1 VCTAIVLNEDDTKI
15 LCQCAFVSIK
25 EINVMQLTRFQ
36 HRSVIISHDLIM
48 AAMAWTLAFLLRF
61 DFNLQNVDS
70 TVYWQVLLF
79 SLPLY
84 LVTSW
89 GFGLYRGSWRFVSIP
104 DLWNIIRVAIVSV
117 VLLVTVLFL
126 VNRVEGVPRSSL
138 ALYPLLLIFLLGFS
152 RIFYR
157 VIRDRQLRSGKL
169 QDGKRVIILGAGQA
183 GELVAREMLRGNE
196 YVPIAFLDDNPRLR
210 GSKVHGL
217 SVLGEIKSLSK
228 VINKTSADLVVIA
241 TPTATGAQ
249 MQTIVAGCEQAAIPF
264 RTLPNVADLV
274 SGRAKI
280 SSLREVSIDDL
291 LGRDPVLLSKE
302 SITASI
308 HNKVVMVTGAGGS
321 IGSELCR
328 QILLFK
334 PAKLVVFEIGEF
346 NLYQIEREL
355 AGACEDTEFH
365 AVLGDVCD
373 VSAIEHCMSEH
384 QPQVIFHAAAYKH
397 VPLLQNQARQA
408 VRNNIL
414 GTRNMALAADK
425 HGCDSFVM
433 ISTDKAVNPTNNMG
447 ASKRIAEI
455 FCQNLNQ
462 RSKTNY
468 ITVRFG
474 NVLGSAG
481 SVVPLFKEQI
491 AKGGPV
497 TVTHPEITRYFM
509 TIPEACQLILQSAV
523 QGQGGEIFV
532 LDMSEPVKIAYLAE
546 QMIILSGKTPGE
558 EIEIKYT
565 GLRPGE
571 KLYEELFHEQ
581 EQLSATTHDKIL
593 LAKTRIVDWEQLQ
606 ADFVAMESASQSFDE
621 STLEQFIKKLVP
633 EMTESLASDNIV
645 NFEQI
650 KKS

>member
-1 VCTAIVLNEDDTKI
+1 MQITRIQRRNIVI
-15 LCQCAFVSIK
+15 L
-25 EINVMQLTRFQ
+25 
-36 HRSVIISHDLIM
+36 HDMLM
-48 AAMAWTLAFLLRF
+48 AVVAWTLAFLLRF
-61 DFNLQNVDS
+61 EFSLEELRSD
-70 TVYWQVLLF
+70 TYWQVLLI
-79 SLPLY
+79 SLPIY
-84 LVTSW
+84 LAISW
-89 GFGLYRGSWRFVSIP
+89 GFGLYRGSWRFASIP
-104 DLWNIIRVAIVSV
+104 DLWNIIRVVAINT
-117 VLLVTVLFL
+117 VLLVTVLFIL
-126 VNRVEGVPRSSL
+126 NRVEGVPRSSL
-138 ALYPLLLIFLLGFS
+138 VLYPLLLIFLLGS
-152 RIFYR
+152 PRLLYR
-157 VIRDRQLRSGKL
+157 VWRDRRLRSESPSGV
-169 QDGKRVIILGAGQA
+169 KRVIILGAGQA

-196 YVPIAFLDDNPRLR
+196 YLPVAFLDDDPRSR

-217 SVLGEIKSLSK
+217 PVLGSIKKLSNFSEK
-228 VINKTSADLVVIA
+228 MSVDLAVIA
-241 TPTATGAQ
+241 TPAATGTQ
-249 MQTIVAGCEQAAIPF
+249 MRQIVKHCEQAAIPF

-274 SGRAKI
+274 SGRAKV

-291 LGRDPVLLSKE
+291 LGRDPVSLNKDSIAD
-302 SITASI
+302 SITGKS
-308 HNKVVMVTGAGGS
+308 VLVTGAGGS

-334 PAKLVVFEIGEF
+334 PARLVVFDNSEF
-346 NLYQIEREL
+346 NLYQIDREL
-355 AGACEDTEFH
+355 AETYPDIDVHT
-365 AVLGDVCD
+365 VLGDVCD
-373 VSAIEHCMSEH
+373 TSAIEHCMSEH
-384 QPQVIFHAAAYKH
+384 HPQVIFHAAAYKH
-397 VPLLQNQARQA
+397 VPLLQHQARQA

-425 HGCDSFVM
+425 YACDSFVM

-491 AKGGPV
+491 ANGGPV

-509 TIPEACQLILQSAV
+509 TIPEACQLILQAAV
-523 QGQGGEIFV
+523 QGEGGEIFV

-558 EIEIKYT
+558 DIEIKYT

-581 EQLSATTHDKIL
+581 EQLSATTHEKIL

-606 ADFVAMESASQSFDE
+606 SDFASMETASQSFDE
-621 STLEQFIKKLVP
+621 PKLEQLIKKLVP
-633 EMTESLASDNIV
+633 EMTESSASDNV
-645 NFEQI
+645 VHFDQAKKLEQ
-650 KKS
+650 

>member
-1 VCTAIVLNEDDTKI
+1 MQITRGQLRAIVVL
-15 LCQCAFVSIK
+15 
-25 EINVMQLTRFQ
+25 
-36 HRSVIISHDLIM
+36 HDLFM
-48 AAMAWTLAFLLRF
+48 VVLAWTSAFILRF
-61 DFNLQNVDS
+61 DFNFDVLHERN
-70 TVYWQVLLF
+70 YWQVLLITIPIYMI
-79 SLPLY
+79 L
-84 LVTSW
+84 SW
-89 GFGLYRGSWRFVSIP
+89 AFGLYRGLWRFASIP
-104 DLWNIIRVAIVSV
+104 DLWNIIRAVTINAF
-117 VLLVTVLFL
+117 LLVTVLFL
-126 VNRVEGVPRSSL
+126 LNRVEGVPRTSL
-138 ALYPLLLIFLLGFS
+138 ALYPLLLIFLLGAPRLLY
-152 RIFYR
+152 RIW
-157 VIRDRQLRSGKL
+157 RDYLRSETVPGT
-169 QDGKRVIILGAGQA
+169 QRVLIIGAGQA
-183 GELVAREMLRGNE
+183 GELVAREMLRSNE
-196 YVPIAFLDDNPRLR
+196 YTPVAFLDDDSRLR
-210 GSKVHGL
+210 GSRVHGIP
-217 SVLGEIKSLSK
+217 VLGK
-228 VINKTSADLVVIA
+228 VMKLAQFVEQISAELVVIA
-241 TPTATGAQ
+241 VPTATGLQ
-249 MQTIVAGCEQAAIPF
+249 MRKIVDYCEHASVPF
-264 RTLPNVADLV
+264 RTLPNVTDLV
-274 SGRAKI
+274 SGHAEI

-291 LGRDPVLLSKE
+291 LGREPVILSNE
-302 SITASI
+302 SISESLSG
-308 HNKVVMVTGAGGS
+308 KVVMVTGAGGS

-328 QILLFK
+328 QILIYK

-355 AGACEDTEFH
+355 LGLCQETEFH

-373 VSAIEHCMSEH
+373 TSAIEHCMSEH

-425 HGCDSFVM
+425 FGCDNFVM

-509 TIPEACQLILQSAV
+509 TIPEACQLIMQAAV
-523 QGQGGEIFV
+523 QGEGGEIFV

-558 EIEIKYT
+558 DIEIKYT

-581 EQLSATTHDKIL
+581 EQLSATTHEKIL
-593 LAKTRIVDWEQLQ
+593 LAKTRIVDWNELQ
-606 ADFVAMESASQSFDE
+606 TDFSAMETASQRFDE
-621 STLEQFIKKLVP
+621 ATLKSLIKKLVP
-633 EMTESLASDNIV
+633 EMTESLANDNVI
-645 NFEQI
+645 NFDKI
-650 KKS
+650 KKNNE

>member
-1 VCTAIVLNEDDTKI
+1 MQFSMFQRTYVVILHDVL
-15 LCQCAFVSIK
+15 
-25 EINVMQLTRFQ
+25 
-36 HRSVIISHDLIM
+36 M
-48 AAMAWTLAFLLRF
+48 ATVAWTFAYLLRF
-61 DFNLQNVDS
+61 EFNF
-70 TVYWQVLLF
+70 TVLESASYWQVLLII
-79 SLPLY
+79 LPVHLSVSY
-84 LVTSW
+84 
-89 GFGLYRGSWRFVSIP
+89 GFGLYRGLWRFASIP
-104 DLWNIIRVAIVSV
+104 DLWNIIKVVAISA

-126 VNRVEGVPRSSL
+126 INRVEGVPRSSL
-138 ALYPLLLIFLLGFS
+138 AVYPLLLIFLLGS
-152 RIFYR
+152 PRLLYRIW
-157 VIRDRQLRSGKL
+157 RDGQLRS
-169 QDGKRVIILGAGQA
+169 DGPIGSKRVVILGAGQA

-196 YVPIAFLDDNPRLR
+196 YVPVAFLDDEPRLR
-210 GSKVHGL
+210 GSKLHGL
-217 SVLGEIKSLSK
+217 SVIGG
-228 VINKTSADLVVIA
+228 INDLPDIAQKKSADLAVIA
-241 TPTATGAQ
+241 TATATGPQ
-249 MQTIVAGCEQAAIPF
+249 MQKIVASCEKANIPF
-264 RTLPNVADLV
+264 RTLPNVADLI
-274 SGRAKI
+274 SGRATV

-291 LGRDPVLLSKE
+291 LGRDPVNLSKE
-302 SITASI
+302 SITQSLFG
-308 HNKVVMVTGAGGS
+308 KVVMVTGAGGS

-328 QILLFK
+328 QILIYK

-355 AGACEDTEFH
+355 IGLCEHTEFH

-373 VSAIEHCMSEH
+373 ISAIDHCMSEH

-425 HGCDSFVM
+425 HGCDNFVM

-509 TIPEACQLILQSAV
+509 TIPEACQLIMQAAV
-523 QGQGGEIFV
+523 QGEGGEIFV

-546 QMIILSGKTPGE
+546 QMIILSGKTPGDD
-558 EIEIKYT
+558 IEIKYT

-581 EQLSATTHDKIL
+581 EQLSATTHEKIL
-593 LAKTRIVDWEQLQ
+593 LAKTRIVDWNELQ
-606 ADFVAMESASQSFDE
+606 TDFSAMESASQTFDE
-621 STLEQFIKKLVP
+621 ETLISLIKKLVP
-633 EMTESLASDNIV
+633 EMTESQAKDNVI
-645 NFEQI
+645 NFEKM

>member
-1 VCTAIVLNEDDTKI
+1 MRFSMLRRTAIIIFHDVL
-15 LCQCAFVSIK
+15 
-25 EINVMQLTRFQ
+25 
-36 HRSVIISHDLIM
+36 M
-48 AAMAWTLAFLLRF
+48 ATIAWTLAYLLRF
-61 DFNLQNVDS
+61 EFNLEVLDS
-70 TVYWQVLLF
+70 AVYWQVLLIT
-79 SLPLY
+79 LPIH
-84 LVTSW
+84 LVIAY
-89 GFGLYRGSWRFVSIP
+89 GFGLYRGLWRFASIP
-104 DLWNIIRVAIVSV
+104 DLWNIIRVVTISV
-117 VLLVTVLFL
+117 FLLVTVLFL

-138 ALYPLLLIFLLGFS
+138 FIYPLLLIFLLGS
-152 RIFYR
+152 PRLFYR
-157 VIRDRQLRSGKL
+157 IWCDGQLRNEGQL
-169 QDGKRVIILGAGQA
+169 TGTRVIILGAGQA
-183 GELVAREMLRGNE
+183 GELVAREMLRSSE
-196 YVPIAFLDDNPRLR
+196 YLPVAFLDDAPTLR

-217 SVLGEIKSLSK
+217 K
-228 VINKTSADLVVIA
+228 VFGAMEKLPDAIEKLNIDLVVIA
-241 TPTATGAQ
+241 TPAATGAQ
-249 MQTIVAGCEQAAIPF
+249 MRKIVVACEKVEIPF
-264 RTLPNVADLV
+264 RTIPNVVDLV

-280 SSLREVSIDDL
+280 SSLREVSIEDL
-291 LGRDPVLLSKE
+291 LGREAVSLSKE
-302 SITASI
+302 SINKSI
-308 HNKVVMVTGAGGS
+308 HQEVVMVTGAGGS

-334 PAKLVVFEIGEF
+334 PAKLVVFDNSEF
-346 NLYQIEREL
+346 NLYQIDREL
-355 AGACEDTEFH
+355 VGKYSDTDLQV
-365 AVLGDVCD
+365 VLGDVCD
-373 VSAIEHCMSEH
+373 TSAIEHCMNEH
-384 QPQVIFHAAAYKH
+384 KPSVIFHAAAYKH
-397 VPLLQNQARQA
+397 VPLLQHQARQA

-425 HGCDSFVM
+425 HGCNSFVM

-509 TIPEACQLILQSAV
+509 TIPEACQLIMQAAV
-523 QGQGGEIFV
+523 QGEGGEIFV

-558 EIEIKYT
+558 DIEIKYT

-581 EQLSATTHDKIL
+581 EQLAATDHEKIL
-593 LAKTRIVDWEQLQ
+593 LAKTRIVDWEELQ
-606 ADFVAMESASQSFDE
+606 SDFSAMESASQLFDE
-621 STLEQFIKKLVP
+621 GKLKVLIKKLVP
-633 EMTESLASDNIV
+633 EMTESLAKDNVI
-645 NFEQI
+645 NFEKI

>member
-1 VCTAIVLNEDDTKI
+1 MYFTMSQRTTTIILHDVL
-15 LCQCAFVSIK
+15 
-25 EINVMQLTRFQ
+25 
-36 HRSVIISHDLIM
+36 M
-48 AAMAWTLAFLLRF
+48 ATIAWTVAFLLRF
-61 DFNLQNVDS
+61 EFNLEMLEAAA
-70 TVYWQVLLF
+70 YWQVLLIT
-79 SLPLY
+79 LPIHLIISY
-84 LVTSW
+84 A
-89 GFGLYRGSWRFVSIP
+89 FGLYRGLWRFASIP
-104 DLWNIIRVAIVSV
+104 DLWNIIRVVAISS

-126 VNRVEGVPRSSL
+126 INRVEGVPRSSL
-138 ALYPLLLIFLLGFS
+138 AVYPLLLIFLLGS
-152 RIFYR
+152 PRLLYRIW
-157 VIRDRQLRSGKL
+157 RDGQLRS
-169 QDGKRVIILGAGQA
+169 DGLVGSNRVVILGAGHA

-196 YVPIAFLDDNPRLR
+196 YTPIAFLDDEPRLR
-210 GSKVHGL
+210 GSKLHGL
-217 SVLGEIKSLSK
+217 SVLGG
-228 VINKTSADLVVIA
+228 INDLADVAHKLSADMAVIA
-241 TPTATGAQ
+241 TATASGSQ
-249 MQTIVAGCEQAAIPF
+249 MRKIVASCEKANIPF
-264 RTLPNVADLV
+264 RTLPNVADLI
-274 SGRAKI
+274 SGRATV

-291 LGRDPVLLSKE
+291 LGRDAVNLSKE
-302 SITASI
+302 SITQSLFG
-308 HNKVVMVTGAGGS
+308 KVVMVTGAGGS

-334 PAKLVVFEIGEF
+334 PSKLVVFDNSEF
-346 NLYQIEREL
+346 NLYEIDREL
-355 AGACEDTEFH
+355 SEKFPDTVLCT
-365 AVLGDVCD
+365 VLGDVCD
-373 VSAIEHCMSEH
+373 TSAIEHCMSEH

-509 TIPEACQLILQSAV
+509 TIPEACQLIMQAAV
-523 QGQGGEIFV
+523 QGEGGEIFV

-546 QMIILSGKTPGE
+546 QMILLSGKTPGDD
-558 EIEIKYT
+558 IEIRYT

-581 EQLSATTHDKIL
+581 EQLSATSHEKIL
-593 LAKTRIVDWEQLQ
+593 LAKTRIVDWGELQ
-606 ADFVAMESASQSFDE
+606 TDFSAMEAASQIFDE
-621 STLEQFIKKLVP
+621 QTLKSLIKKLVP
-633 EMTESLASDNIV
+633 EMTESLAKDNVI
-645 NFEQI
+645 NFEKV

>member
-1 VCTAIVLNEDDTKI
+1 
-15 LCQCAFVSIK
+15 
-25 EINVMQLTRFQ
+25 MQLTRFQ

-48 AAMAWTLAFLLRF
+48 AVAAWTLAYLIRF
-61 DFNLQNVDS
+61 EFNFAETNS
-70 TVYWQVLLF
+70 SAFIQVLLI
-79 SLPLY
+79 SLPIY
-84 LVTSW
+84 LVSSLS
-89 GFGLYRGSWRFVSIP
+89 FGLYKGSWRFVSIP
-104 DLWNIIRVAIVSV
+104 DLWNIIRVVAVTT

-138 ALYPLLLIFLLGFS
+138 AIYPILLVFFLGFP
-152 RIFYR
+152 RLFYR
-157 VIRDRQLRSGKL
+157 VLRDRRSRSSKSP
-169 QDGKRVIILGAGQA
+169 DSKRVIILGAGQA

-196 YVPIAFLDDNPRLR
+196 YVPVAFLDDSPKLR

-217 SVLGEIKSLSK
+217 SVLGKIEGLPKAIKK
-228 VINKTSADLVVIA
+228 MSAGMVVIA
-241 TPTATGAQ
+241 TPTATGTQ
-249 MQTIVAGCEQAAIPF
+249 MRKIVESCEQANIPF

-291 LGRDPVLLSKE
+291 LGRDPVSLSKE

-334 PAKLVVFEIGEF
+334 PSKLVVYENSEF

-355 AGACEDTEFH
+355 IDSSPETEFH

-373 VSAIEHCMSEH
+373 QSAIEHCMSEH
-384 QPQVIFHAAAYKH
+384 KPDVIFHAAAYKH

-425 HGCDSFVM
+425 HGCNSFIM

-455 FCQNLNQ
+455 FCQNLNK
-462 RSKTNY
+462 RSETNY

-509 TIPEACQLILQSAV
+509 TIPEACQLILQAAV
-523 QGQGGEIFV
+523 QGKGGEIFV

-558 EIEIKYT
+558 DIEIKYT

-581 EQLSATTHDKIL
+581 EQLSATTHNKIL
-593 LAKTRIVDWEQLQ
+593 LAKTRIVDWAELQ
-606 ADFVAMESASQSFDE
+606 SDFAAMDTASQSFDE
-621 STLEQFIKKLVP
+621 STLKQLIKKLVP
-633 EMTESLASDNIV
+633 EMTESEAKDNVI

-650 KKS
+650 KNLEQ

>member
-1 VCTAIVLNEDDTKI
+1 MQFPMFQRTTTII
-15 LCQCAFVSIK
+15 L
-25 EINVMQLTRFQ
+25 
-36 HRSVIISHDLIM
+36 HDVFM
-48 AAMAWTLAFLLRF
+48 ATIAWTLAYLLRF
-61 DFNLQNVDS
+61 EFNLETLESVA
-70 TVYWQVLLF
+70 YWQVLIIT
-79 SLPLY
+79 LPIHLIISY
-84 LVTSW
+84 S
-89 GFGLYRGSWRFVSIP
+89 FGLYRGLWRFASIP
-104 DLWNIIRVAIVSV
+104 DLWNIIKVVAISA

-126 VNRVEGVPRSSL
+126 INRVEGVPRSSL
-138 ALYPLLLIFLLGFS
+138 AIYPLLLIFLLGS
-152 RIFYR
+152 PRLLYRIW
-157 VIRDRQLRSGKL
+157 RDGQLRS
-169 QDGKRVIILGAGQA
+169 DGPIGSKRVVILGAGQA
-183 GELVAREMLRGNE
+183 GELVVREMLRGNE
-196 YVPIAFLDDNPRLR
+196 YVPVAFLDDEPRLR
-210 GSKVHGL
+210 GSKLHGL
-217 SVLGEIKSLSK
+217 SVIGGISDLSDIAHK
-228 VINKTSADLVVIA
+228 KSADLAVIA
-241 TPTATGAQ
+241 TATATGSQ
-249 MQTIVAGCEQAAIPF
+249 MRKIVASCEKANIPF
-264 RTLPNVADLV
+264 RTLPNVADLI
-274 SGRAKI
+274 SGRATV

-291 LGRDPVLLSKE
+291 LGRDPVNLSKE
-302 SITASI
+302 SITQSLFG
-308 HNKVVMVTGAGGS
+308 KVVMVTGAGGS

-328 QILLFK
+328 QILIYK

-355 AGACEDTEFH
+355 GNLTEHTEFY

-373 VSAIEHCMSEH
+373 TSAIEHCMSEH

-425 HGCDSFVM
+425 HGCDCFVM

-509 TIPEACQLILQSAV
+509 TIPEACQLIMQAAV
-523 QGQGGEIFV
+523 QGEGGEIFV

-558 EIEIKYT
+558 DIEIKYT

-581 EQLSATTHDKIL
+581 EQLSATSHEKIL
-593 LAKTRIVDWEQLQ
+593 LAKTRIVDWDELQ
-606 ADFVAMESASQSFDE
+606 RDFTAMESASETFDE
-621 STLEQFIKKLVP
+621 KSLTSLIKKLVP
-633 EMTESLASDNIV
+633 EMTESEAKDNVI
-645 NFEQI
+645 NFEKI

>member
-1 VCTAIVLNEDDTKI
+1 MFQRTTTIILHDVL
-15 LCQCAFVSIK
+15 
-25 EINVMQLTRFQ
+25 
-36 HRSVIISHDLIM
+36 M
-48 AAMAWTLAFLLRF
+48 ATIAWTVAYLLRF
-61 DFNLQNVDS
+61 EFNLVMLES
-70 TVYWQVLLF
+70 IAYWQVLLII
-79 SLPLY
+79 LPIH
-84 LVTSW
+84 LVISY
-89 GFGLYRGSWRFVSIP
+89 GFGLYRGLWRFASIP
-104 DLWNIIRVAIVSV
+104 DLWNIIKVVAISS

-126 VNRVEGVPRSSL
+126 INRVEGVPRSSL
-138 ALYPLLLIFLLGFS
+138 AIYPLLLIFLLGS
-152 RIFYR
+152 PRLLYRIW
-157 VIRDRQLRSGKL
+157 RDGQLRN
-169 QDGKRVIILGAGQA
+169 DGPTGSKRVVILGAGQA

-196 YVPIAFLDDNPRLR
+196 YAPIAFLDDDPRLR
-210 GSKVHGL
+210 GSKLHGL
-217 SVLGEIKSLSK
+217 SVVGGIEDLPDIVHKQA
-228 VINKTSADLVVIA
+228 ADLAVIA
-241 TPTATGAQ
+241 TATATGPQ
-249 MQTIVAGCEQAAIPF
+249 MQKIVASCEKAGIPF
-264 RTLPNVADLV
+264 RTLPNVGDLI
-274 SGRAKI
+274 SGRATV

-291 LGRDPVLLSKE
+291 LGRDAVSLSKE
-302 SITASI
+302 SITQSLFG
-308 HNKVVMVTGAGGS
+308 KVVMVTGAGGS

-328 QILLFK
+328 QILIYK

-355 AGACEDTEFH
+355 IGLCEKTEFH

-373 VSAIEHCMSEH
+373 TSAIEHCMNEH

-425 HGCDSFVM
+425 HGCNSFVM

-509 TIPEACQLILQSAV
+509 TIPEACQLIMQAAV
-523 QGQGGEIFV
+523 QGEGGEIFV

-558 EIEIKYT
+558 DIEIKYT

-581 EQLSATTHDKIL
+581 EQLSATTHEKIL
-593 LAKTRIVDWEQLQ
+593 LAKTRIVNWDELL
-606 ADFVAMESASQSFDE
+606 ADFTAMDSASQSFDE
-621 STLEQFIKKLVP
+621 ESLKSLIKKLVP
-633 EMTESLASDNIV
+633 EMTESLAKDNVI
-645 NFEQI
+645 NFEKI
-650 KKS
+650 KKT

>member
-1 VCTAIVLNEDDTKI
+1 MQFSMFQRTTTII
-15 LCQCAFVSIK
+15 L
-25 EINVMQLTRFQ
+25 
-36 HRSVIISHDLIM
+36 HDVFM
-48 AAMAWTLAFLLRF
+48 ASAAWTLAFLLRF
-61 DFNLQNVDS
+61 EFNLTMLESS
-70 TVYWQVLLF
+70 TYWQVLLII
-79 SLPLY
+79 LPVHLAISY
-84 LVTSW
+84 
-89 GFGLYRGSWRFVSIP
+89 GFGLYRGMWRFASIP
-104 DLWNIIRVAIVSV
+104 DLWNIIKVSAISA
-117 VLLVTVLFL
+117 VLLVSLLFL
-126 VNRVEGVPRSSL
+126 INRVEGVPRSSL
-138 ALYPLLLIFLLGFS
+138 AIYPLLLIFLLGS
-152 RIFYR
+152 PRLLYRIW
-157 VIRDRQLRSGKL
+157 RDGQLRADSSLGGAL
-169 QDGKRVIILGAGQA
+169 RVVILGAGQA

-196 YVPIAFLDDNPRLR
+196 YLPVAFLDDNPRLR
-210 GSKVHGL
+210 GSKLHGL
-217 SVLGEIKSLSK
+217 SVLGDINNLAEVADKLSAEL
-228 VINKTSADLVVIA
+228 TVIA
-241 TPTATGAQ
+241 TASATGSQ
-249 MQTIVAGCEQAAIPF
+249 MRKIVSVCEKAGMPF
-264 RTLPNVADLV
+264 RTLPNVGDLI
-274 SGRAKI
+274 SGRATV

-291 LGRDPVLLSKE
+291 LGRDPVNLSKE
-302 SITASI
+302 SITQSLFG
-308 HNKVVMVTGAGGS
+308 KVVMVTGAGGS

-328 QILLFK
+328 QILIYK
-334 PAKLVVFEIGEF
+334 PSKLVVFEIGEF

-355 AGACEDTEFH
+355 VDACKETEFH

-373 VSAIEHCMSEH
+373 ISAIEHCMTEH
-384 QPQVIFHAAAYKH
+384 QPQIIFHAAAYKH

-425 HGCDSFVM
+425 FNCDNFVM

-509 TIPEACQLILQSAV
+509 TIPEACQLIMQAAV
-523 QGQGGEIFV
+523 QGEGGEIFV
-532 LDMSEPVKIAYLAE
+532 LDMSEPVKISYLAE
-546 QMIILSGKTPGE
+546 QMILLSGKTPGE
-558 EIEIKYT
+558 DIEIKYT

-581 EQLSATTHDKIL
+581 EQLSATTHEKIL
-593 LAKTRIVDWEQLQ
+593 LAKTRIVDWDELQ
-606 ADFVAMESASQSFDE
+606 KDFSAMDSASQSFDE
-621 STLEQFIKKLVP
+621 TSLKSLIKKLVP
-633 EMTESLASDNIV
+633 EMTESPAKDNVI
-645 NFEQI
+645 NFEKI

>member
-1 VCTAIVLNEDDTKI
+1 MFQRTTTVI
-15 LCQCAFVSIK
+15 L
-25 EINVMQLTRFQ
+25 
-36 HRSVIISHDLIM
+36 HDVFM
-48 AAMAWTLAFLLRF
+48 ATIAWTIAYLLRF
-61 DFNLQNVDS
+61 EFNLEMLDS
-70 TVYWQVLLF
+70 AVYWQVLLIT
-79 SLPLY
+79 LPIH
-84 LVTSW
+84 LVIAY
-89 GFGLYRGSWRFVSIP
+89 GFGLYRALWRFASIP
-104 DLWNIIRVAIVSV
+104 DLWNIIRVVAISS
-117 VLLVTVLFL
+117 VLLVTALFL
-126 VNRVEGVPRSSL
+126 INRVEGVPRSSL
-138 ALYPLLLIFLLGFS
+138 AIYPLLLIFLLGS
-152 RIFYR
+152 PRLLYRIW
-157 VIRDRQLRSGKL
+157 RDGQLRN
-169 QDGKRVIILGAGQA
+169 DGPLGSKRVIILGAGQA

-196 YVPIAFLDDNPRLR
+196 YVPIAFLDDEPRLR
-210 GSKVHGL
+210 GSKLHGL
-217 SVLGEIKSLSK
+217 SVEGTI
-228 VINKTSADLVVIA
+228 ADLPNVAHKKAADLAVIA
-241 TPTATGAQ
+241 TATATGAQ
-249 MQTIVAGCEQAAIPF
+249 MRKIVASCEKANIPF
-264 RTLPNVADLV
+264 RTLPNVADLI
-274 SGRAKI
+274 SGRATV

-291 LGRDPVLLSKE
+291 LGRDPVTLSKE
-302 SITASI
+302 SITQSLFG
-308 HNKVVMVTGAGGS
+308 KVVMVTGAGGS

-328 QILLFK
+328 QILKYK

-355 AGACEDTEFH
+355 SGFCKETEFY

-373 VSAIEHCMSEH
+373 TSAIEYCMHEH

-425 HGCDSFVM
+425 HGCDNFVM

-509 TIPEACQLILQSAV
+509 TIPEACQLIMQAAV
-523 QGQGGEIFV
+523 QGEGGEIFV

-558 EIEIKYT
+558 DIEIKYT

-593 LAKTRIVDWEQLQ
+593 LAKTRIVDWDELQ
-606 ADFVAMESASQSFDE
+606 TDFSAMESASETFDE
-621 STLEQFIKKLVP
+621 ETLISLIKKLVP
-633 EMTESLASDNIV
+633 EMTESLAKDNVI

-650 KKS
+650 KKT

>member
-1 VCTAIVLNEDDTKI
+1 MQFSMFRRTAIIIFHDVL
-15 LCQCAFVSIK
+15 
-25 EINVMQLTRFQ
+25 
-36 HRSVIISHDLIM
+36 M
-48 AAMAWTLAFLLRF
+48 ATIAWTLAFLLRF
-61 DFNLQNVDS
+61 EFNLQMLESV
-70 TVYWQVLLF
+70 VYWQVLLIT
-79 SLPLY
+79 LPIH
-84 LVTSW
+84 LVIAY
-89 GFGLYRGSWRFVSIP
+89 GFGLYRGLWRFASIP
-104 DLWNIIRVAIVSV
+104 DLWNIIRVVTISV
-117 VLLVTVLFL
+117 FLLVTVLFL

-138 ALYPLLLIFLLGFS
+138 LIYPLLLIFLLGS
-152 RIFYR
+152 PRLLYRIW
-157 VIRDRQLRSGKL
+157 RDGQLRNEGKTA
-169 QDGKRVIILGAGQA
+169 GMRVIILGAGQA
-183 GELVAREMLRGNE
+183 GELVAREMLRSSE
-196 YVPIAFLDDNPRLR
+196 YLPVAFLDDAPTLR

-217 SVLGEIKSLSK
+217 K
-228 VINKTSADLVVIA
+228 VFGAIEKLPKAIEKLDIHLVVIA
-241 TPTATGAQ
+241 TPTATGEQ
-249 MQTIVAGCEQAAIPF
+249 MRKIVEACKQVDIPF
-264 RTLPNVADLV
+264 RTIPNVADLV
-274 SGRAKI
+274 SGRATI

-291 LGRDPVLLSKE
+291 LGRDPVFLSKE
-302 SITASI
+302 SINKSI
-308 HNKVVMVTGAGGS
+308 HQEVVMVTGAGGS

-334 PAKLVVFEIGEF
+334 PAKLVVFDNSEF
-346 NLYQIEREL
+346 NLYQIDREL
-355 AGACEDTEFH
+355 AGKYPDTDLQI
-365 AVLGDVCD
+365 VLGDVCD
-373 VSAIEHCMSEH
+373 TSAIEHCMNEH
-384 QPQVIFHAAAYKH
+384 KPSVIFHAAAYKH
-397 VPLLQNQARQA
+397 VPLLQHQARQA

-425 HGCDSFVM
+425 HGCNSFVM

-509 TIPEACQLILQSAV
+509 TIPEACQLIMQAAV
-523 QGQGGEIFV
+523 QGEGGEIFV

-558 EIEIKYT
+558 DIEIKYT

-581 EQLSATTHDKIL
+581 EQLAATDHEKIL
-593 LAKTRIVDWEQLQ
+593 LAKTRIVDWEELQ
-606 ADFVAMESASQSFDE
+606 SDFSAMDSASQLFEEDK
-621 STLEQFIKKLVP
+621 LKVLIKKLVP
-633 EMTESLASDNIV
+633 EMTESLAKDNVI
-645 NFEQI
+645 NFEKI
-650 KKS
+650 KNS

>member
-1 VCTAIVLNEDDTKI
+1 
-15 LCQCAFVSIK
+15 
-25 EINVMQLTRFQ
+25 MQLTRIQ
-36 HRSVIISHDLIM
+36 HRSVIVTHDLIM
-48 AAMAWTLAFLLRF
+48 AAVAWTLAYLLRF
-61 DFNLQNVDS
+61 DFNFEEIQS
-70 TVYWQVLLF
+70 TAYLQVLLI
-79 SLPLY
+79 SLPVYLLSSWIFDLY
-84 LVTSW
+84 K
-89 GFGLYRGSWRFVSIP
+89 GSWRFVSIP
-104 DLWNIIRVAIVSV
+104 DLWNIIRVVTINT

-138 ALYPLLLIFLLGFS
+138 AIYPMLLVFLLGFS
-152 RIFYR
+152 RLFYR
-157 VIRDRQLRSGKL
+157 VLRDRRSRSKSLGC
-169 QDGKRVIILGAGQA
+169 KRVIILGAGQA

-196 YVPIAFLDDNPRLR
+196 YIPVAFLDDNPRLR

-217 SVLGEIKSLSK
+217 SVLGEIKSLPK
-228 VINKTSADLVVIA
+228 AIRKKSADLVVIA

-249 MQTIVAGCEQAAIPF
+249 MRKIVSNCEQANVPF
-264 RTLPNVADLV
+264 RTLPNVGDLV

-291 LGRDPVLLSKE
+291 LGRDPVSLSKD
-302 SITASI
+302 SITDSI
-308 HNKVVMVTGAGGS
+308 QDKVVMVTGAGGS

-328 QILLFK
+328 QVLFFK

-355 AGACEDTEFH
+355 AGLCDDTEFH

-373 VSAIEHCMSEH
+373 TSAIEHCMNEH
-384 QPQVIFHAAAYKH
+384 KPDVIFHAAAYKH

-425 HGCDSFVM
+425 HGCNSFIM

-462 RSKTNY
+462 RSETNY

-509 TIPEACQLILQSAV
+509 TIPEACQLIMQAAV
-523 QGQGGEIFV
+523 QGEGGEIFV

-558 EIEIKYT
+558 DIEIKYT

-581 EQLSATTHDKIL
+581 EQLSATKHDKIL
-593 LAKTRIVDWEQLQ
+593 LAKTRIVDWDELQ
-606 ADFVAMESASQSFDE
+606 SDFAAMDTASQSFDE
-621 STLEQFIKKLVP
+621 SILEQFIKKLVP
-633 EMTESLASDNIV
+633 EMTESPASDNVI
-645 NFEQI
+645 NFEHI
-650 KKS
+650 KNLEQ

>member
-1 VCTAIVLNEDDTKI
+1 
-15 LCQCAFVSIK
+15 
-25 EINVMQLTRFQ
+25 MQLSRIQ
-36 HRSVIISHDLIM
+36 HRAIIISHDILM
-48 AAMAWTLAFLLRF
+48 AVMAWTVALLIRF
-61 DFNLQNVDS
+61 EFNLDAIYSN
-70 TVYWQVLLF
+70 VYWQVLLI
-79 SLPLY
+79 SLPVY
-84 LVTSW
+84 LVVSW
-89 GFGLYRGSWRFVSIP
+89 LFDQYRGSWRFVSIS
-104 DLWNIIRVAIVSV
+104 DLWNIIRVAAIST

-138 ALYPLLLIFLLGFS
+138 ALYPLLLIFLLGFP
-152 RIFYR
+152 RLFYR
-157 VIRDRQLRSGKL
+157 VWHDRRLRSGKPL
-169 QDGKRVIILGAGQA
+169 DCKRVIILGAGQA

-196 YVPIAFLDDNPRLR
+196 YFPVAFLDDDARMR
-210 GSKVHGL
+210 GSQVHGL
-217 SVLGEIKSLSK
+217 PVLGRISKLPEEIRKMS
-228 VINKTSADLVVIA
+228 VDLVVIA
-241 TPTATGAQ
+241 VPTATGAQ
-249 MQTIVAGCEQAAIPF
+249 MREIVKCCEQTGVTF

-274 SGRAKI
+274 SGRAEI
-280 SSLREVSIDDL
+280 STLREVSIDDL
-291 LGRDPVLLSKE
+291 LGREQVYLNRD
-302 SITASI
+302 SIAGTITGKS
-308 HNKVVMVTGAGGS
+308 VMVTGAGGS

-334 PAKLVVFEIGEF
+334 PAKLVVFDNSEF
-346 NLYQIEREL
+346 NLYQIDREL
-355 AGACEDTEFH
+355 AGNYPDSSLHT
-365 AVLGDVCD
+365 VLGDVCD
-373 VSAIEHCMSEH
+373 ISAIEHSMKEH

-414 GTRNMALAADK
+414 GSRNMAVAADR
-425 HGCDSFVM
+425 HGCDSFIM

-491 AKGGPV
+491 ARGGPV

-509 TIPEACQLILQSAV
+509 TIPEACQLILQAAV
-523 QGQGGEIFV
+523 QGEGGEIFV

-546 QMIILSGKTPGE
+546 QMIILSGKIPGE
-558 EIEIKYT
+558 DIEIKYT

-571 KLYEELFHEQ
+571 KLYEELFHDQ
-581 EQLSATTHDKIL
+581 EQLTATNHEKIL
-593 LAKTRIVDWEQLQ
+593 LAKTRIVDWDELQ
-606 ADFVAMESASQSFDE
+606 SDFTAMEAASESFDE
-621 STLEQFIKKLVP
+621 PSLQNLIRKLVP
-633 EMTESLASDNIV
+633 EMTESLAEDNV
-645 NFEQI
+645 VHFTKT

>member
-1 VCTAIVLNEDDTKI
+1 
-15 LCQCAFVSIK
+15 
-25 EINVMQLTRFQ
+25 MRFSMFQ
-36 HRSVIISHDLIM
+36 RTTTIIMHDVFM
-48 AAMAWTLAFLLRF
+48 ATIAWTLAFLLRF
-61 DFNLQNVDS
+61 EFNLDMLERIA
-70 TVYWQVLLF
+70 YWQVLLIT
-79 SLPLY
+79 LPIHLTISY
-84 LVTSW
+84 
-89 GFGLYRGSWRFVSIP
+89 GFGLYRALWRFASIP
-104 DLWNIIRVAIVSV
+104 DLWNIIKVVSISAI
-117 VLLVTVLFL
+117 LLVTVLFL
-126 VNRVEGVPRSSL
+126 INRVEGVPRSSL
-138 ALYPLLLIFLLGFS
+138 AVYPLLLIFLLGS
-152 RIFYR
+152 PRLLYRIW
-157 VIRDRQLRSGKL
+157 RDGQLRS
-169 QDGKRVIILGAGQA
+169 DGPVGSKRVVILGAGQA

-196 YVPIAFLDDNPRLR
+196 YTPLAFLDDEPRLR
-210 GSKVHGL
+210 GSKLHGL
-217 SVLGEIKSLSK
+217 SVVGGI
-228 VINKTSADLVVIA
+228 ADLPDVAHKNAADLAVIA
-241 TPTATGAQ
+241 TATATGKQ
-249 MQTIVAGCEQAAIPF
+249 MQKIVASCEKANIPF
-264 RTLPNVADLV
+264 RTLPNVADLI
-274 SGRAKI
+274 SGRATV

-291 LGRDPVLLSKE
+291 LGRDPVNLSKE
-302 SITASI
+302 SITQSLFG
-308 HNKVVMVTGAGGS
+308 KVVMVTGAGGS

-328 QILLFK
+328 QILRYK
-334 PAKLVVFEIGEF
+334 PSKLVVFEIGEF

-355 AGACEDTEFH
+355 AGLCDDTEFH

-373 VSAIEHCMSEH
+373 TSAIEHCMSKH

-425 HGCDSFVM
+425 HGCDNFVM

-509 TIPEACQLILQSAV
+509 TIPEACQLIMQAAV
-523 QGQGGEIFV
+523 QGEGGEIFV

-546 QMIILSGKTPGE
+546 QMILLSGKTPGDD
-558 EIEIKYT
+558 IEIRYT

-581 EQLSATTHDKIL
+581 EQLSATSHEKIL
-593 LAKTRIVDWEQLQ
+593 LAKTRIVDWGELQ
-606 ADFVAMESASQSFDE
+606 TDFSAMEAASQIFDE
-621 STLEQFIKKLVP
+621 QTLKSLIKKLVP
-633 EMTESLASDNIV
+633 EMTESLAKDNVI
-645 NFEQI
+645 NFEKV

>member
-1 VCTAIVLNEDDTKI
+1 MNFTMSQRTTTIILHDVL
-15 LCQCAFVSIK
+15 
-25 EINVMQLTRFQ
+25 
-36 HRSVIISHDLIM
+36 M
-48 AAMAWTLAFLLRF
+48 ATVAWTLAFLLRF
-61 DFNLQNVDS
+61 EFNIETLESVA
-70 TVYWQVLLF
+70 YWQVLLIT
-79 SLPLY
+79 LPIH
-84 LVTSW
+84 LVISYS
-89 GFGLYRGSWRFVSIP
+89 FGLYRGLWRFASIP
-104 DLWNIIRVAIVSV
+104 DLWNIIKVVSISAI
-117 VLLVTVLFL
+117 LLVSVLFL
-126 VNRVEGVPRSSL
+126 INRVEGVPRSSL
-138 ALYPLLLIFLLGFS
+138 AIYPLLLIFLLGS
-152 RIFYR
+152 PRLLYRIW
-157 VIRDRQLRSGKL
+157 RDGRLRS
-169 QDGKRVIILGAGQA
+169 DGAVGSKRVVILGAGQA
-183 GELVAREMLRGNE
+183 GELVVREMLRGNE
-196 YVPIAFLDDNPRLR
+196 YVPVAFLDDEPRLR
-210 GSKVHGL
+210 GSKLHGL
-217 SVLGEIKSLSK
+217 SVVGGIDDLSSVAHK
-228 VINKTSADLVVIA
+228 KAADLAVIA
-241 TPTATGAQ
+241 TATATGSQ
-249 MQTIVAGCEQAAIPF
+249 MRKIVASCEKAGIPF
-264 RTLPNVADLV
+264 RTLPNVADLI
-274 SGRAKI
+274 SGRATV

-291 LGRDPVLLSKE
+291 LGRDPVNLSKE
-302 SITASI
+302 SITQSLFG
-308 HNKVVMVTGAGGS
+308 KVVMVTGAGGS

-328 QILLFK
+328 QILIYK

-355 AGACEDTEFH
+355 AASCADTEFH

-373 VSAIEHCMSEH
+373 TSAIDHCMSEH
-384 QPQVIFHAAAYKH
+384 KPQVIFHAAAYKH

-425 HGCDSFVM
+425 HGCTNFVM

-509 TIPEACQLILQSAV
+509 TIPEACQLIMQSAV
-523 QGQGGEIFV
+523 QGEGGEIFV

-558 EIEIKYT
+558 DIEIKYT

-581 EQLSATTHDKIL
+581 EQLSATTHEKIL
-593 LAKTRIVDWEQLQ
+593 LAKTRIVDWNELQ
-606 ADFVAMESASQSFDE
+606 TDFSAMESASELFDE
-621 STLEQFIKKLVP
+621 QTLESLIKKLVP
-633 EMTESLASDNIV
+633 EMTESQAKDNVI
-645 NFEQI
+645 NFEKI

>member
-1 VCTAIVLNEDDTKI
+1 
-15 LCQCAFVSIK
+15 
-25 EINVMQLTRFQ
+25 MQLTRFQ

-48 AAMAWTLAFLLRF
+48 AVAAWTLAYLIRF
-61 DFNLQNVDS
+61 EFNFAETNS
-70 TVYWQVLLF
+70 SAFIQVLLI
-79 SLPLY
+79 SLPIY
-84 LVTSW
+84 LVSSLS
-89 GFGLYRGSWRFVSIP
+89 FGLYKGSWRFVSIP
-104 DLWNIIRVAIVSV
+104 DLWNIIRVVAVTT

-138 ALYPLLLIFLLGFS
+138 AIYPILLVFFLGFP
-152 RIFYR
+152 RLFYR
-157 VIRDRQLRSGKL
+157 VLRDRRSRSSKSP
-169 QDGKRVIILGAGQA
+169 DSKRVIILGAGQA

-196 YVPIAFLDDNPRLR
+196 YVPVAFLDDSPKLR

-217 SVLGEIKSLSK
+217 SVLGKIEGLPKAIKK
-228 VINKTSADLVVIA
+228 MSAGMVVIA
-241 TPTATGAQ
+241 TPTATGTQ
-249 MQTIVAGCEQAAIPF
+249 MRKIVESCEQANIPF

-291 LGRDPVLLSKE
+291 LGRDPVSLSKE

-334 PAKLVVFEIGEF
+334 PSKLVVYENSEF

-355 AGACEDTEFH
+355 IDSSPETEFH

-373 VSAIEHCMSEH
+373 QSAIEHCMSEH
-384 QPQVIFHAAAYKH
+384 KPDVIFHAAAYKH

-425 HGCDSFVM
+425 HGCNSFIM

-455 FCQNLNQ
+455 FCQNLNK
-462 RSKTNY
+462 RSETNY

-509 TIPEACQLILQSAV
+509 TIPEACQLILQAAV
-523 QGQGGEIFV
+523 QGKGGEIFV

-558 EIEIKYT
+558 DIEIKYT

-593 LAKTRIVDWEQLQ
+593 LAKTRIVDWAELQ
-606 ADFVAMESASQSFDE
+606 SDFAAMDTASQSFDE
-621 STLEQFIKKLVP
+621 SMLEQLIKKLVP
-633 EMTESLASDNIV
+633 EMTESEAKDNVI

-650 KKS
+650 KNLEQ